1 MTWARIVSD
10 LAEIKFPTRPASD
23 RYLRVV
29 AVHFSSADGNIPPS
43 ETIAFLWR
51 PTALDVSS
59 ATMTADWLLTPERGS
74 LATDVGEGNAW
85 VQFLAQ
91 KQKTG

>member
-10 LAEIKFPTRPASD
+10 LAEIKFPTRPPSD
-23 RYLRVV
+23 RYLRAA
-29 AVHFSSADGNIPPS
+29 AVYFSSADDNIRPLPRRS
-43 ETIAFLWR
+43 FFLR
-51 PTALDVSS
+51 QPTALDVSG

-85 VQFLAQ
+85 VQFLA
-91 KQKTG
+91 